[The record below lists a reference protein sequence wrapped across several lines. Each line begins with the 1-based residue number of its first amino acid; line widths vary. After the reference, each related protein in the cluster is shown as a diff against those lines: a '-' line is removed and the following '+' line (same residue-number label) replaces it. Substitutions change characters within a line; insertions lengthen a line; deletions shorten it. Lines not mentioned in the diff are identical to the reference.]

1 MGALIELTEYLV
13 ATAPGTDFS
22 NRKSFPFRLKCFALK
37 SHSRMENETAARNG
51 QFNDGGQ

>member
-1 MGALIELTEYLV
+1 MGALIELTEYPV

-37 SHSRMENETAARNG
+37 SHSRMENETAAHNG